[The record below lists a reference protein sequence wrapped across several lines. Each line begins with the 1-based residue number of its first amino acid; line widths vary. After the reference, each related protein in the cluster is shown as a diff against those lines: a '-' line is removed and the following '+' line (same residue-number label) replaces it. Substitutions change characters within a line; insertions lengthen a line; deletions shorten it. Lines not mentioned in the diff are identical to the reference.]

1 MTCNIIQ
8 AAEVSG
14 MIASDVVNVNDAS
27 IKINLVSVKLA
38 ENSKLLAVISD
49 DINNMI
55 SAFKF

>member
-1 MTCNIIQ
+1 
-8 AAEVSG
+8 

-55 SAFKF
+55 STFKF